1 MKRGSLRLRLLLA
14 AALAISLALLAA
26 GIGLR
31 YLFEQHV
38 ERRATR
44 ELDNIAKQ
52 VIALMRVTPKGKLM
66 LTGQLSEPRF
76 SIPYSGIYW
85 QVSGPDGPLLRS
97 RSLWDF
103 VLKMPDG
110 DLGSGGLYEVDSNG
124 PLGTSLLTVIRPVTM
139 TIGGKKRHLSIAV
152 ALDHAEISASV
163 QDFTQEL
170 IIALGGLALL
180 LFAATWV
187 QVGVGLAPLNRL
199 AREIAA
205 IRDGRSARIS
215 PGHPS
220 EVMPLVDEIN
230 ALLAQQEQAMETART
245 RAGSLAHGL
254 KTPLSVLSAARRRL
268 KDTPRPEDL
277 DSIGQEID
285 EQIQHMRRHID
296 RELARARIRGSTAGI
311 RRTTVLKPLVER
323 LIAMMQKLPRGDRL
337 DWRVDI
343 GDDIVLA
350 ADTDDMAE
358 ILGNLLDNARKWA
371 ASVIAVTARPA
382 PGGIVIAIE
391 DDGPGVAE
399 EDFANIIRRGDRRDE
414 TVHGTGLGLSIAH
427 DVVSAYEQE
436 LTFARSAF
444 GGFAVSFTLPAAGY
458 DGIGTSD

>member
-1 MKRGSLRLRLLLA
+1 MKHGSLRLRLLLA

-52 VIALMRVTPKGKLM
+52 VIALTRSTPEGKLV
-66 LTGQLSEPRF
+66 LTGKLSDPRF
-76 SIPYSGIYW
+76 TIPYSGIYW

-103 VLKMPDG
+103 VLGLPEEK
-110 DLGSGGLYEVDSNG
+110 LGGGGLYEVDSNG
-124 PLGTSLLTVIRPVTM
+124 PLGTSLLTVIRPVTL
-139 TIGGKKRHLSIAV
+139 TIAGKKRRLNIAV

-163 QDFTQEL
+163 QDFTREL
-170 IIALGGLALL
+170 IIALSGLALL

-187 QVGVGLAPLNRL
+187 QVGVGLAPLRHL

-205 IRDGRSARIS
+205 IRDGRSTRIS
-215 PGHPS
+215 PGHPR
-220 EVMPLVDEIN
+220 EVMPLVEEIN

-268 KDTPRPEDL
+268 SANADAEEMEA
-277 DSIGQEID
+277 IGNEID

-311 RRTTVLKPLVER
+311 RRTTVLKPLADR
-323 LIAMMQKLPRGDRL
+323 LITMMKKLPRGERI

-343 GDDIVLA
+343 GEDIVLA

-371 ASVIAVTARPA
+371 KTAVMITARP
-382 PGGIVIAIE
+382 GRDGIIITIG

-399 EDFANIIRRGDRRDE
+399 KDFANIIRRGDRRDE

-427 DVVSAYEQE
+427 DVVSAYGRE
-436 LTFARSAF
+436 LVFSRSPL
-444 GGFAVSFTLPAAGY
+444 GGFAVSFTLTGAH
-458 DGIGTSD
+458 